1 MQIGDLEVPLH
12 PVRQLA
18 DPMRDADARG
28 LTHDLRVLFADV
40 TKSYATGTVAIDH
53 VDLEVERGGFV
64 AVVGPSGCGKST
76 LLRMAAGL
84 ERPTAGSVA
93 LDTDSVGFIFQEPT
107 LLPWRTVRANV
118 ELCAELG
125 KLSRSDTK
133 QRATEAISA
142 VGLEQF
148 ADQLPSSL
156 SGGMKMR
163 VSLARA
169 LTSSPQLML
178 LDEPFGALDE
188 MTRLDMQVEL
198 QRLYTQK
205 EFTAMFVTHSVSEA
219 VYLANRVVV
228 MTARPGRIA
237 GVVDIDL
244 PYPRPPELRFDAQFT
259 EYVQKVSG
267 MLHGLS

>member
-1 MQIGDLEVPLH
+1 MK
-12 PVRQLA
+12 LA
-18 DPMRDADARG
+18 DTTLDVDARR
-28 LTHDLRVLFADV
+28 LTRDV
-40 TKSYATGTVAIDH
+40 AIAFSTVVKRFDTGTIALDGIDLDVH
-53 VDLEVERGGFV
+53 RGDFV

-84 ERPTAGSVA
+84 ERPTEGSVA
-93 LDTDSVGFIFQEPT
+93 LATDSVGFIFQEPT

-118 ELCAELG
+118 ELSAELG
-125 KLSRSDTK
+125 RGDAAVRKA
-133 QRATEAISA
+133 RAAEAITA
-142 VGLEQF
+142 VGLGGF
-148 ADQLPSSL
+148 ADQRPRSL

-169 LTSSPQLML
+169 LTLAPEVML

-198 QRLYTQK
+198 HRLYSNK
-205 EFTAMFVTHSVSEA
+205 GFTSMFVTHSVSEA

-237 GVVDIDL
+237 SVIDIDF
-244 PYPRPPELRFDAQFT
+244 PHPRSPGLRFDPKYT
-259 EYVQKVSG
+259 EYVAQISNS
-267 MLHGLS
+267 LHGSTR

>member
-1 MQIGDLEVPLH
+1 MD
-12 PVRQLA
+12 LA
-18 DPMRDADARG
+18 DRTRDANARR
-28 LTHDLRVLFADV
+28 LTKNLRIVFDEVVKSFAN
-40 TKSYATGTVAIDH
+40 GTVAVEH
-53 VDLEVERGGFV
+53 VDLGVEKGDFV

-118 ELCAELG
+118 ELCAELDG
-125 KLSRSDTK
+125 MSRAQTK
-133 QRATEAISA
+133 QRAAEAISA
-142 VGLEQF
+142 VGLEHF
-148 ADQLPSSL
+148 ADQLPNAL

-163 VSLARA
+163 ASLARA
-169 LTSSPQLML
+169 LTLSPEVML

-198 QRLYTQK
+198 QRLYT
-205 EFTAMFVTHSVSEA
+205 ERGFTAMLVTHSVSEA

-228 MTARPGRIA
+228 MTPRPGRIA
-237 GVVDIDL
+237 RIADVDF
-244 PYPRPPELRFDAQFT
+244 PYPRTPDLRFDARFT
-259 EYVQKVSG
+259 DYVAEVSAT
-267 MLHGLS
+267 LHGCMS

>member
-1 MQIGDLEVPLH
+1 MLLNRVP
-12 PVRQLA
+12 QLA
-18 DPMRDADARG
+18 DPMHDGDARR

-40 TKSYATGTVAIDH
+40 TKRYTTGTVAIDY
-53 VDLEVERGGFV
+53 VELGVGRGAFV

-125 KLSRSDTK
+125 KVSRSETK
-133 QRATEAISA
+133 RRAAEAISL
-142 VGLEQF
+142 VGLDQF
-148 ADQLPSSL
+148 ADHLPNAL

-163 VSLARA
+163 ASLARA
-169 LTSSPQLML
+169 LTLSPQLML

-188 MTRLDMQVEL
+188 MTRLEMQVEL

-205 EFTAMFVTHSVSEA
+205 EFTAMLVTHSVSEA
-219 VYLANRVVV
+219 VFLASRVVV
-228 MTARPGRIA
+228 MSPRPGRIA
-237 GVVDIDL
+237 GVVDIDF
-244 PYPRPPELRFDAQFT
+244 PYPRTPELRFDTRFT
-259 EYVQKVSG
+259 EYAEKVSG
-267 MLHGLS
+267 MLHGRTR